1 MTVVKKMSLLVISAL
16 VGLLGVTLL
25 GQSEMAKV
33 FDAANFA
40 NDNTVPA
47 LVDLG
52 RANTAMAEMRVTLLK
67 HTAEPDPV
75 KMAAFEQSIADSRK
89 AMGDA
94 LKDYEGTIADDK
106 DRQLYEADQVA
117 LADYDVMRNQAL
129 TLSKAGRKAESQA
142 IQVNQSGVSHKLIA
156 AIGEHIDYNVHLGQ
170 QAAQRALAIRSR
182 AVILT
187 LIISGLTILIV
198 GAIGFWVTRN
208 LLRSLGGE
216 PDYAVKVV
224 SAVAAGDFTLKVQT
238 RDGDDHSMLFAIRS
252 MVEKLSSIIS
262 DVRNSAGALASASE
276 QVSAT
281 SQSLSQATS
290 EQAASVEQT
299 SASIEEVTASIA
311 QNSENARATDA
322 IAGKSAQDADNG
334 GRAVSE
340 TTRAMRSI
348 ADKIGIIDDIAY
360 QTNLLAL
367 NAAIEAARA
376 GEHGKGFAVVATEV
390 RKLAERS
397 QVAAREISEVASS
410 SVNLADEAGKLFEEL
425 VPSIRKT
432 SSLVQEVR
440 AASEEQAAGVAQ
452 VNQAMNQISQTTQ
465 ANASA
470 SEELSSIA
478 EEMSAQAMQLQKL
491 MEYFRVLGS
500 ANTAAGRE
508 VAKAARALKSAPLR
522 PAPRET
528 ASAEFVSF

>member
-1 MTVVKKMSLLVISAL
+1 M
-16 VGLLGVTLL
+16 
-25 GQSEMAKV
+25 
-33 FDAANFA
+33 
-40 NDNTVPA
+40 
-47 LVDLG
+47 
-52 RANTAMAEMRVTLLK
+52 
-67 HTAEPDPV
+67 
-75 KMAAFEQSIADSRK
+75 
-89 AMGDA
+89 
-94 LKDYEGTIADDK
+94 
-106 DRQLYEADQVA
+106 
-117 LADYDVMRNQAL
+117 
-129 TLSKAGRKAESQA
+129 
-142 IQVNQSGVSHKLIA
+142 
-156 AIGEHIDYNVHLGQ
+156 
-170 QAAQRALAIRSR
+170 
-182 AVILT
+182 LT
-187 LIISGLTILIV
+187 LIMSGLTVLIV
-198 GAIGFWVTRN
+198 GVLGFWVTRN

-224 SAVAAGDFTLKVQT
+224 SAVAAGDFTIKVST
-238 RDGDDHSMLFAIRS
+238 REGDEKSMLFAIRS

-262 DVRNSAGALASASE
+262 DVRTSAGALASASE

-281 SQSLSQATS
+281 SQSLSQSTS

-311 QNSENARATDA
+311 QNSDNARATDA

-334 GRAVSE
+334 GKAVVE

-376 GEHGKGFAVVATEV
+376 GEHGKGFAVVAAEV

-410 SVNLADEAGKLFEEL
+410 SVSLADQAGKLFEEL

-440 AASEEQAAGVAQ
+440 AASEEQAAGVSQ
-452 VNQAMNQISQTTQ
+452 VNQAMTQISQTTQ
-465 ANASA
+465 ANAAA

-478 EEMSAQAMQLQKL
+478 EEMSAQAMQLQSL
-491 MEYFRVLGS
+491 MDYFKVQGGVS
-500 ANTAAGRE
+500 AAPAREASKPRRAGT
-508 VAKAARALKSAPLR
+508 VR
-522 PAPRET
+522 PAARET
-528 ASAEFVSF
+528 ASPEFVSF